1 MTEQAKRQLKPKDK
15 IQILALTAIL
25 IVFPAVSWYWLSMGL
40 DYRKT
45 AKAELKDLGPLPEE
59 TWRNYTGKMLSKADL
74 EGSFVIAGV
83 YDLAQPAL
91 SGHFGREFSR
101 LHDQFDDRKDVL
113 FLSVVGQDSTLI
125 PAFVKEYGLTDTTQC
140 FFFATTADAMKNLAQ
155 TGFRMLGLDGATSPY
170 IAFADTSSVIRN
182 YYDVRENAQLKRM
195 VQHISLLL
203 PMSKSRDELR
213 FKREAEK

>member
-1 MTEQAKRQLKPKDK
+1 MTEQAKRPLKPKDK

-25 IVFPAVSWYWLSMGL
+25 VVFPAVSWYWLSRGL

-45 AKAELKDLGPLPEE
+45 AKAELKDLGPLPDM
-59 TWRNYTGKMLSKADL
+59 TWRNYNGKMLSKADL

-83 YDLAQPAL
+83 YDLAQPEL
-91 SGHFGREFSR
+91 SGYFGREFSR

-113 FLSVVGQDSTLI
+113 FLSVVGQDTTLI
-125 PAFVKEYGLTDTTQC
+125 PAFLKQYELSDTTQC
-140 FFFATTADAMKNLAQ
+140 YFFPTMEDAMKNLAQ
-155 TGFRMLGLDGATSPY
+155 TGFRMPELNGATSPY

-182 YYDVRENAQLKRM
+182 YYDVRDNVQLKRM

>member
-1 MTEQAKRQLKPKDK
+1 MTEQVKKPLRPKDK

-25 IVFPAVSWYWLSMGL
+25 IVFPAVSWYWLSRGL

-45 AKAELKDLGPLPEE
+45 AKAELKDLGPLPDVI
-59 TWRNYTGKMLSKADL
+59 WRNYTGKTLSKADL

-83 YDLAQPAL
+83 YDLAKPEL

-113 FLSVVGQDSTLI
+113 FLSVVGQDSALLSD
-125 PAFVKEYGLTDTTQC
+125 FVKEYWLTDTPQC
-140 FFFATTADAMKNLAQ
+140 FFFATAAEAMKTLAQ
-155 TGFRMLGLDGATSPY
+155 TGFRLPELDGATSPY

-182 YYDVRENAQLKRM
+182 YYDVRDNAQLKRM

-213 FKREAEK
+213 FRREAEK

>member
-1 MTEQAKRQLKPKDK
+1 MTEQTKRQLKPKDK

-25 IVFPAVSWYWLSMGL
+25 VVFPAVSWYWLSRGL

-45 AKAELKDLGPLPEE
+45 AKAELKDLGPLPDM
-59 TWRNYTGKMLSKADL
+59 TWRNYTGKTLSKADL

-83 YDLAQPAL
+83 YDLAQPEL

-125 PAFVKEYGLTDTTQC
+125 PAFLKQYELSDTTQC
-140 FFFATTADAMKNLAQ
+140 YFFPTMEDAMKSLAE
-155 TGFRMLGLDGATSPY
+155 TGFRMPQSDGATSPY

-182 YYDVRENAQLKRM
+182 YYDVRDNAQLKRM